1 MLQAIKEKKI
11 KPYKKRKRKK
21 ENKIKLYKRRKKIKD
36 DNFFDNQ
43 PELISLLAPEVI
55 EEHRDYIYMGDDKFA
70 RIFSMMFYPNYIEIG
85 WLDDILNTIGDV
97 DISIQVQVADER
109 NVIKYLTHKVTKLQ
123 SDYILFEKQGNIE
136 ELHRLNENIQA
147 FEEMRRNIQ
156 INNDKLFFIKVILRL
171 NAKSLKELNEKSKI
185 LKDEFANKSC
195 EIRTLY
201 FKQLDA
207 LKETLPVNDNILKD
221 NTKNMTTAGLAAMFP
236 IARTKSS
243 VKDGIYLG
251 RDLFTG
257 LPLNLETFT
266 SQLANANIAIFG
278 VPGSGKSVT
287 VKTMVGRNALIN
299 RRASILDIEGE
310 YVAQTEKLGGR
321 IIKVRQTIPVGI
333 NLFDIDIDD
342 DEGFIDIDTKI
353 TEIRAIMNGIINKY
367 ENRTLKPNEIADIE
381 QAVREVYKEKEITKD
396 IDSIYEKTGGN
407 YEGKITFGNIK
418 KKMPTLTDFYR
429 VMKEKIKNEELS
441 SALSNFLRGKTL
453 GIFDCQ
459 STLRVND
466 QTICFD
472 ISEIKDEIMRYY
484 VCLVLTTWI
493 TNKYMATKER
503 NKRYVVVDE
512 AWNLFKNKETSDF
525 LENLARR
532 ARKKKVAM
540 ILATQYLL
548 ELRQDRQA
556 EAILNC
562 CDTVILLKQSIGSI
576 DETMKFFKLP
586 LGAKEILMKARPG
599 ECILIKGGEVR
610 AIKIDMTKFESEFIT
625 T

>member
-1 MLQAIKEKKI
+1 MLQIKRERKI
-11 KPYKKRKRKK
+11 RPYKKRKRIKEKK
-21 ENKIKLYKRRKKIKD
+21 IELHKKRRKIKD
-36 DNFFDNQ
+36 ENFFDNQ
-43 PELISLLAPEVI
+43 PQLISLLAPEVI
-55 EEHRDYIYMGDDKFA
+55 QEKQDYIYMGDDKYA
-70 RIFSMMFYPNYIEIG
+70 RIFVLMFYPSYIGIG

-97 DISIQVQVADER
+97 DISTQVQIADER

-123 SDYILFEKQGNIE
+123 SDYLLFEKQGNIE
-136 ELHRLNENIQA
+136 ELHKLEENIQS

-156 INNDKLFFIKVILRL
+156 INNDKLFFIKITLRV
-171 NAKSLKELNEKSKI
+171 NATSLKELNEKSK
-185 LKDEFANKSC
+185 LLRDEFANKSC
-195 EIRTLY
+195 EIRPLY

-207 LKETLPVNDNILKD
+207 LKETLPLNNNIISDN
-221 NTKNMTTAGLAAMFP
+221 NRNMTTAGLAAMFP

-243 VKDGIYLG
+243 VKEGIYLG

-257 LPLNLETFT
+257 LPMNLETFT
-266 SQLANANIAIFG
+266 QGLANAIFG

-287 VKTMVGRNALIN
+287 VKTIVGRTALIN
-299 RRASILDIEGE
+299 RRAAILDVEGE

-321 IIKVRQTIPVGI
+321 IIKVRQSIPVGI
-333 NLFDIDIDD
+333 NLFDIDIDE
-342 DEGFIDIDTKI
+342 DEGFIDIDSKI
-353 TEIRAIMNGIINKY
+353 TEIRSIMNGIINKY

-381 QAVREVYKEKEITKD
+381 QAVREVYREKEITKD
-396 IDSIYEKTGGN
+396 RDSIYEKEGGK
-407 YEGKITFGNIK
+407 YEGVITFGNIK
-418 KKMPTLTDFYR
+418 KKMPTLTDFHR
-429 VMKEKIKNEELS
+429 VMKEKIRNKGLTS
-441 SALSNFLRGKTL
+441 TISNFLNGNTL

-459 STLRVND
+459 STLKIND
-466 QTICFD
+466 QIICFD

-540 ILATQYLL
+540 ILATQNLS
-548 ELRQDRQA
+548 EMRQSNQA
-556 EAILNC
+556 EAIINC
-562 CDTVILLKQSIGSI
+562 CDTIILLKQSIGSI
-576 DETMKFFKLP
+576 DEIMKFFKLP
-586 LGAKEILMKARPG
+586 SGVKEILTKARPG
-599 ECILIKGGEVR
+599 ECILIRGGDVR

>member
-1 MLQAIKEKKI
+1 MLQIKRERKIRPYKKRKLIKEKKI
-11 KPYKKRKRKK
+11 ELHK
-21 ENKIKLYKRRKKIKD
+21 KRRKIKD
-36 DNFFDNQ
+36 ENFFDNQ
-43 PELISLLAPEVI
+43 PQLISLLAPEVI
-55 EEHRDYIYMGDDKFA
+55 QEKQDYIYMGDDKYA
-70 RIFSMMFYPNYIEIG
+70 RIFVLMFYPSYIGIG

-97 DISIQVQVADER
+97 DISTQVQIADER

-123 SDYILFEKQGNIE
+123 SDYLLIEKQGNIE
-136 ELHRLNENIQA
+136 ELHKLEENIQS

-156 INNDKLFFIKVILRL
+156 INNDKLFFIKITLRV
-171 NAKSLKELNEKSKI
+171 NATSLKELNEKSK
-185 LKDEFANKSC
+185 LLRDEFANKSC
-195 EIRTLY
+195 EIRPLY

-207 LKETLPVNDNILKD
+207 LKETLPLNNNIISD
-221 NTKNMTTAGLAAMFP
+221 RNMTTAGLAAMFP

-243 VKDGIYLG
+243 AKEGIYLG

-257 LPLNLETFT
+257 LPMNLETFT
-266 SQLANANIAIFG
+266 QGLANANIAIFG

-287 VKTMVGRNALIN
+287 VKTIVGRTALIN
-299 RRASILDIEGE
+299 RRAAILDVEGE

-321 IIKVRQTIPVGI
+321 IIKVRQSIPVGI
-333 NLFDIDIDD
+333 NLFDIDIDE
-342 DEGFIDIDTKI
+342 DEGFIDIDSKI
-353 TEIRAIMNGIINKY
+353 TEIRSIMNGIINKY

-381 QAVREVYKEKEITKD
+381 QAVREVYREKEITKD
-396 IDSIYEKTGGN
+396 RDSIYEKEGGK
-407 YEGKITFGNIK
+407 YEGVITFGNIK
-418 KKMPTLTDFYR
+418 KKMPTLTDFHR
-429 VMKEKIKNEELS
+429 VMKEKIINKVLTINI
-441 SALSNFLRGKTL
+441 SNFLNGNTL
-453 GIFDCQ
+453 GIFYCHC
-459 STLRVND
+459 TLKIND
-466 QTICFD
+466 QIICFD

-540 ILATQYLL
+540 ILATQNLS
-548 ELRQDRQA
+548 EMRQSNQA
-556 EAILNC
+556 EAIINC
-562 CDTVILLKQSIGSI
+562 CDTIILLKQSIGSI
-576 DETMKFFKLP
+576 DEIMKFFKLP
-586 LGAKEILMKARPG
+586 SGVKEILTKARPG
-599 ECILIKGGEVR
+599 ECILIRGGDVR

>member
-11 KPYKKRKRKK
+11 RPYKKKKRKK
-21 ENKIKLYKRRKKIKD
+21 EKKIKLYKRRKKLND
-36 DNFFDNQ
+36 DNFFNNQ

-70 RIFSMMFYPNYIEIG
+70 RIFSLMFYPNYIEIG

-97 DISIQVQVADER
+97 DISVQVQVADER

-156 INNDKLFFIKVILRL
+156 INNDKLFFIKVTLRL
-171 NAKSLKELNEKSKI
+171 NAKNLKELNEKSKI

-266 SQLANANIAIFG
+266 PQLANANIAIFG

-287 VKTMVGRNALIN
+287 VKTIVGRNALIN
-299 RRASILDIEGE
+299 RRSSILDIEGE

-333 NLFDIDIDD
+333 NLFDIDIDA

-353 TEIRAIMNGIINKY
+353 TEIRAIMNGIINRY

-396 IDSIYEKTGGN
+396 INSIYEKTGGN
-407 YEGKITFGNIK
+407 SEGKITFGNIK

-429 VMKEKIKNEELS
+429 VMKDKIKNEELS
-441 SALSNFLRGKTL
+441 STLSNFLKGKTL

-459 STLRVND
+459 STLKVNN

-493 TNKYMATKER
+493 TNKYMATRER

-556 EAILNC
+556 EAIINC
-562 CDTVILLKQSIGSI
+562 CDTIILLKQSIGSI
-576 DETMKFFKLP
+576 DEMMKFFKLP

-599 ECILIKGGEVR
+599 ESILIRGGEVR
-610 AIKIDMTKFESEFIT
+610 AIKIDMTQFESEFIT

>member
-11 KPYKKRKRKK
+11 RPYKKKKRKK
-21 ENKIKLYKRRKKIKD
+21 EKKIKLYKRRKKLND
-36 DNFFDNQ
+36 DNFFNNQ

-70 RIFSMMFYPNYIEIG
+70 RIFSLMFYPNYIEIG

-97 DISIQVQVADER
+97 DISVQVQVADER

-156 INNDKLFFIKVILRL
+156 INNDKLFFIKVTLRL
-171 NAKSLKELNEKSKI
+171 NAKNLKELNEKSKI

-266 SQLANANIAIFG
+266 PQLANANIAIFG

-287 VKTMVGRNALIN
+287 VKTIVGRNALIN
-299 RRASILDIEGE
+299 RRSSILDIEGE

-333 NLFDIDIDD
+333 NLFDIDIDV

-396 IDSIYEKTGGN
+396 IDSIYEKIGGN

-418 KKMPTLTDFYR
+418 KKMPTLTDFHR

-441 SALSNFLRGKTL
+441 STLSNFLRGKTL

-556 EAILNC
+556 EAIINC
-562 CDTVILLKQSIGSI
+562 CDTIILLKQSIGSI

-599 ECILIKGGEVR
+599 ESILIRGGEVR
-610 AIKIDMTKFESEFIT
+610 AIKIDMTQFESEFIT

>member
-11 KPYKKRKRKK
+11 KPYKKRQRKK
-21 ENKIKLYKRRKKIKD
+21 ENKIKLYKKRKKIKD

-70 RIFSMMFYPNYIEIG
+70 RIFSLMFYPNYIEIG

-156 INNDKLFFIKVILRL
+156 INNDKLFFIEVILRL

-266 SQLANANIAIFG
+266 PQLANANIAIFG

-299 RRASILDIEGE
+299 RRSSILDIEGE

-418 KKMPTLTDFYR
+418 KKMPTLTDFHR
-429 VMKEKIKNEELS
+429 VMKEKIKNKELS
-441 SALSNFLRGKTL
+441 STLSNFLRGKTL
-453 GIFDCQ
+453 GIFDYQ
-459 STLRVND
+459 STLKVND